1 VNKIDPLRTK
11 SRLPFSPTIKPVF
24 GAGAGGLSG
33 LLYMVAALV
42 LGGYA
47 IYQMRVLGFAFTELR
62 VLITWL
68 GAGWFAFR
76 AAMLFATGGGRAPSS
91 SDQTDDKGA

>member
-1 VNKIDPLRTK
+1 MNNVDPLRAK

-33 LLYMVAALV
+33 MLYMVAALV

-47 IYQMRVLGFAFTELR
+47 IYQMRVLGLKFTELR

-76 AAMLFATGGGRAPSS
+76 AAMLFATSGRAKPKDEGVD
-91 SDQTDDKGA
+91 DQS